1 MKIYKKGLI
10 LLVAK
15 VVKDK
20 TNHLLN
26 HFHNSQCFSLFQ
38 CFPVFW
44 GHQGLLEIWEYKL
57 IEKKERVKR
66 FIKSWHPISL
76 LNVDYKMIAKSIA
89 TRLKETL
96 PELISFQQMAYVKN
110 RFTGEGGRL
119 ISDILGISESLN
131 LKSYIVTVDIEK
143 TFDFLSPFFFT
154 CFS

>member
-1 MKIYKKGLI
+1 
-10 LLVAK
+10 
-15 VVKDK
+15 
-20 TNHLLN
+20 
-26 HFHNSQCFSLFQ
+26 
-38 CFPVFW
+38 
-44 GHQGLLEIWEYKL
+44 
-57 IEKKERVKR
+57 
-66 FIKSWHPISL
+66 
-76 LNVDYKMIAKSIA
+76 MIAKSIA